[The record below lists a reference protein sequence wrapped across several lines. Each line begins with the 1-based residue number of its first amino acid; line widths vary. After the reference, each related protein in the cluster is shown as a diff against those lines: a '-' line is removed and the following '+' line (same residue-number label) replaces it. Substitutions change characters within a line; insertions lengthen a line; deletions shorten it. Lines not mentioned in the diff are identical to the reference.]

1 MPTSH
6 LQLCSS
12 TAFAVK
18 QCRKCG
24 QTKPV
29 GVLPPRPQPTG
40 RTHTECVDG
49 IMRRRNLPHHRG
61 GHFPKVLEFSS
72 WPKTDYG
79 ASRFNLAACSTAPL
93 EIGRN

>member
-29 GVLPPRPQPTG
+29 GFFPRDRSRP
-40 RTHTECVDG
+40 DG
-49 IMRRRNLPHHRG
+49 PIPNAWMG
-61 GHFPKVLEFSS
+61 
-72 WPKTDYG
+72 
-79 ASRFNLAACSTAPL
+79 
-93 EIGRN
+93 